1 VAKKNLVIVESPAK
15 ANTIKKILGR
25 NYEVTASY
33 GHIRDLPKSKMGID
47 IENGFTPSYSTI
59 KGKGEV
65 TKALRTMAKKAN
77 KVYLAADPDRE
88 GEAIAWHVAH
98 ILKLDPKEKNRI
110 EFNEITKNAIKEAVK
125 NPRTIDQNR
134 VDAQQARR
142 LLDRIVGYSISPYLW
157 QLISSNTSAGRVQSV
172 SLKLICDL
180 EDEIRSFIPE
190 KYWEVSGNFNN
201 NIDLNLY
208 KLGADRGIKIWD
220 EEKMEELK
228 NSLSSNPTFEVTST
242 DISKK
247 TKNPPL
253 PLKTST
259 LQQLAS
265 SYLGFSA
272 SKTMRVAQNL
282 YEGLKIDGTQK
293 GLITYM
299 RTDST
304 RISEEAKGQAKEF
317 ILEKYGEEYIGKK
330 TSKKS
335 VGKKD
340 EKKIQD
346 AHEAVR
352 PTYIDLEPD
361 NIEEYLNSDQYKL
374 YKLIW
379 ERFIISQLAPMK
391 YDQFTLISSYDK
403 YQFRGIV
410 NKVTFDGYYKV
421 FKEEDEIKTAT
432 FPSIKEG
439 DKLELEKLNIKAD
452 ETKPPRRFTESS
464 LVRKLEADGIGRPST
479 YAAIIETLKKR
490 EYVEFMGKSFV
501 PTKLGYQVERIL
513 DKYFP
518 RILGVE
524 FTSSMENK
532 LDSIEEGEVKW
543 TEVLEKFYET
553 FKISLDN
560 FEKEVEKI
568 KNRRIESDVPCPV
581 EGCSGKMLLK
591 TGRFGKYIE
600 CENFETCGG
609 RIPLKT
615 VDIDE
620 QELEDGFIFIN
631 DVVQKKERIK
641 KGIPTDIVIKGVRYN
656 LKKGRFG
663 EYLESENYEE
673 DNKRLPLSSK
683 VIGVL
688 RDGSIDINVEEIAL
702 KEKLLEMN
710 EYFEEKETDMKTEDG
725 TSMTLKK
732 GRYGEYLESDNFSN
746 DGVRIPL
753 PASIKK
759 MIKEGELEERNGK
772 LIIKYLLDEIK
783 EVEDKLIAEAGVCE
797 KCGSKFEV
805 KASRRGKFLACSNY
819 PDCKNTRKILKDKE
833 TGELS
838 VAPKAKPKTKA
849 KAPKKKTAVKKKTPA
864 KKKVEKK

>member
-15 ANTIKKILGR
+15 ASTIKKILGR

-33 GHIRDLPKSKMGID
+33 GHIRDLPKTKMGID
-47 IENGFTPSYSTI
+47 IENDFTPSYSTI
-59 KGKGEV
+59 KGKGEI
-65 TKALRTMAKKAN
+65 TKTLRALAKKSD

-98 ILKLDPKEKNRI
+98 ILKLDPNEKNRI
-110 EFNEITKNAIKEAVK
+110 EFNEITKNAIREAVK

-180 EDEIRSFIPE
+180 EDEIKAFVPQ
-190 KYWEVSGNFNN
+190 KYWEVDGSFSDS
-201 NIDLNLY
+201 IDLNLY
-208 KLGADRGIKIWD
+208 KSGDDRGIKMWD
-220 EEKMEELK
+220 EKKMEELK
-228 NSLSSNPTFEVTST
+228 KSLEKYPIFEVIST
-242 DISKK
+242 EIAKK
-247 TKNPPL
+247 IKKPPL

-272 SKTMRVAQNL
+272 SKTMRVAQSL

-304 RISEEAKGQAKEF
+304 RISEEAKEQAKEF
-317 ILEKYGEEYIGKK
+317 IIQKYGEKYTGK
-330 TSKKS
+330 
-335 VGKKD
+335 
-340 EKKIQD
+340 EKKKKIADKKVQD

-361 NIEEYLNSDQYKL
+361 NIKEYLNSDQYRL

-379 ERFIISQLAPMK
+379 ERFIISQLASME
-391 YDQFTLISSYDK
+391 YDQFTLISKYDK

-421 FKEEDEIKTAT
+421 FKEENEIKTAD
-432 FPSIKEG
+432 FPTIKEG
-439 DKLELEKLNIKAD
+439 DKLNLKKLNIKAD
-452 ETKPPRRFTESS
+452 ETKPPKRFSESS

-479 YAAIIETLKKR
+479 YASIIETLKKR
-490 EYVEFMGKSFV
+490 EYVEFMGKLFV
-501 PTKLGYQVERIL
+501 PTKLGYDVEKIL
-513 DKYFP
+513 NKYFP

-524 FTSSMENK
+524 FTSSMEDA
-532 LDSIEEGEVKW
+532 LDSIEVGEIKW
-543 TEVLEKFYET
+543 TDVLKEFYVG
-553 FKISLDN
+553 FKEALDN
-560 FEKEVEKI
+560 FDKEVEKI
-568 KNRRIESDVPCPV
+568 TNRRIESDVPCPV
-581 EGCSGKMLLK
+581 DGCTGKMLLK
-591 TGRFGKYIE
+591 TGRFGKYLE
-600 CENFETCGG
+600 CEHFETCSG

-620 QELEDGFIFIN
+620 KELENGYIFIN
-631 DVVQKKERIK
+631 EIVQKRERIK
-641 KGIPTDIVIKGVRYN
+641 KGIATDIVIKGVRYN

-663 EYLESENYEE
+663 EYLESENYEI
-673 DNKRLPLSSK
+673 DNKRIPLSSD

-688 RDGSIDINVEEIAL
+688 RDGSIEIDVEMIAL

-710 EYFEEKETDMKTEDG
+710 EYFEEKDTDMKTEDG
-725 TSMTLKK
+725 SMMILKK
-732 GRYGEYLESDNFSN
+732 GRYGEYLESENFAI
-746 DGVRIPL
+746 DKIRIPL
-753 PASIKK
+753 PTSIKK
-759 MIKEGELEERNGK
+759 MVKEGQLEEIDGVI
-772 LIIKYLLDEIK
+772 IIKYLLDEIK
-783 EVEDKLIAEAGVCE
+783 AVEDKLIAKAGVCE
-797 KCGSKFEV
+797 KCGSKFEI

-819 PDCKNTRKILKDKE
+819 PTCKNTRKILKDKE

-838 VAPKAKPKTKA
+838 VAPLTVKKESA
-849 KAPKKKTAVKKKTPA
+849 KKTVVKKVGA
-864 KKKVEKK
+864 KKKATPKKEEK